1 LLVQQVRG
9 ELEILQEIDR
19 PAGILIDVTVGA
31 RRVLSTTP
39 PLSECV
45 RVVSPHLGALATERA
60 RSSVRRLAR
69 SVPSSDL
76 AGFECALG
84 HAAPRLDLI
93 VRLPRT
99 LADFA
104 SAHEDDPVWRRIA
117 VLSRRLHQRS
127 PSLEGVNVMG
137 LEFDVPLVDAAPV
150 RSPALFFELDR
161 EADLAAPQL
170 VRLTS
175 QLLGNSLAADC
186 AALLGKCLSVLPAR
200 SAPFQLGAMLSRPS
214 QAVRLV
220 VSDMPP
226 DELARYLR
234 DIGWIGDNE
243 PLTAA
248 MSALADRAES
258 FALSMDLAHSV
269 HRRIGIEC
277 YVAGG
282 PSFVDQWRLLLE
294 GLVERGLC
302 TSAQADALLAWN
314 GVSQE
319 NSCPDTW
326 PRHLR
331 WGDRLLASRAISVI
345 ARTLGH
351 VKLVVEPGLPMQA
364 KAYLGFAHYWL
375 DRRAAKQAPH
385 VTA

>member
-1 LLVQQVRG
+1 MQQVRG
-9 ELEILQEIDR
+9 ELEILQEIGLQ
-19 PAGILIDVTVGA
+19 AGILFDVTVGA
-31 RRVLSTTP
+31 RGVLSATP
-39 PLSECV
+39 PLSEYV

-60 RSSVRRLAR
+60 RSSMRRLAC

-99 LADFA
+99 LADFV
-104 SAHEDDPVWRRIA
+104 SPHGSDPVWMRIA
-117 VLSRRLHQRS
+117 MLSRRLHERS
-127 PSLEGVNVMG
+127 PSIEGVNVMG
-137 LEFDVPLVDAAPV
+137 LEFDVPLVAVAPV

-161 EADLAAPQL
+161 EADLAAPRL

-175 QLLGNSLAADC
+175 ELLGNPLAADC
-186 AALLGKCLSVLPAR
+186 AALLGKCMSALPAR

-226 DELARYLR
+226 DELPRYLR
-234 DIGWIGDNE
+234 EIGWNGDNE
-243 PLTAA
+243 SLIAA
-248 MSALADRAES
+248 MAAFAGRAES

-282 PSFVDQWRLLLE
+282 PRFVDQWRLLLE

-319 NSCPDTW
+319 DSCPDTW

-351 VKLVVEPGLPMQA
+351 VKLVVEPGRSMQA

-375 DRRAAKQAPH
+375 DRRSAKQAPR